1 MILVGII
8 TSRITFTVIRVI
20 KTMMMMFTAL
30 VNQIMMTETMIY
42 VKIMIVI
49 LTAIIPMTR
58 IVAS

>member
-30 VNQIMMTETMIY
+30 VNQIMMTETMIS

-58 IVAS
+58 IAAS

>member
-8 TSRITFTVIRVI
+8 RSRITFTVIRVI

-30 VNQIMMTETMIY
+30 VNLIMMTETMIY

>member
-30 VNQIMMTETMIY
+30 VNLIMMTETMIY

-49 LTAIIPMTR
+49 LTAIILMML

>member
-8 TSRITFTVIRVI
+8 RSRITFTVIRVI

-30 VNQIMMTETMIY
+30 VNLIMMTETMIS

-49 LTAIIPMTR
+49 LIAIILMTL